1 MEKNMISANTYE
13 EVYQILSVMDK
24 DTVMK
29 IPLEILEN
37 IKLNRNSNYLT
48 RIDKNDIFNESNVSK
63 ETIDILCFFDYHYWM
78 DSNRKS
84 NIDKI
89 LSDRKINE
97 EENKKKYSVD
107 NLFEKKEKTILDNTI
122 ENNIQLIPIEKNIFD
137 RIWEKIIAFF
147 IKGGKNE

>member
-37 IKLNRNSNYLT
+37 IKLNRNSNYQT

-89 LSDRKINE
+89 L
-97 EENKKKYSVD
+97 
-107 NLFEKKEKTILDNTI
+107 KTS
-122 ENNIQLIPIEKNIFD
+122 
-137 RIWEKIIAFF
+137 
-147 IKGGKNE
+147 

>member
-1 MEKNMISANTYE
+1 MISANTYE

-24 DTVMK
+24 ATVMK

-37 IKLNRNSNYLT
+37 IKLNRNSNYQT

-107 NLFEKKEKTILDNTI
+107 NLLEKKEKTILDNTI

-137 RIWEKIIAFF
+137 RIWKKIIAFF

>member
-1 MEKNMISANTYE
+1 MISANTYE

-37 IKLNRNSNYLT
+37 IKLNRNSNYQT

-137 RIWEKIIAFF
+137 RIWEKIIVFF
-147 IKGGKNE
+147 FKGGKNE